1 MTPFLMDHT
10 ALLALGAGHRQLSGL
25 VVAAAE
31 GEAIGH
37 VPALS
42 LAAAESGRAGLG
54 EHIACL
60 PGLDVEPLDLV
71 AALATGSLIS
81 DGADWRIVHAVHLA
95 RPSAEWPA
103 GRVVLSLQ
111 PELYAGT
118 GVVPV
123 DPGKS

>member
-42 LAAAESGRAGLG
+42 LAAAESERGGLG

-71 AALATGSLIS
+71 AALATGALI
-81 DGADWRIVHAVHLA
+81 GRGTDWRIVHAVHLS
-95 RPSAEWPA
+95 RPSAEWPS
-103 GRVVLSLQ
+103 GRVVLSLR
-111 PELYAGT
+111 PELYAAT
-118 GVVPV
+118 GIEPV
-123 DPGKS
+123 NPGKP